1 MSVMHRPTD
10 LAAPATS
17 AAHRVSPP
25 ATPYHAPLWL
35 PGAHLQ
41 TIVPSLFG
49 QIHAI
54 DYRRVRWETPDDDFI
69 DVDWINA
76 DLPDAPLLVIFHG
89 LEGSSQ
95 SRYALALSHQAA
107 SLEWRCAVVHFRG
120 CSGELNRAPRFY
132 HSGDSDEI
140 DWVLRRMRD
149 QWPRAPLHVAG
160 ISLGGNVLLK
170 WLGERGSEAA
180 GLVRSAA
187 AISAPLDL
195 AAGGH
200 ALSSGFNLIYTR
212 MFLKSLKPKCLLKL
226 EQHPGLFDRDTML
239 AARNLYEFDN
249 VVTAPLHG
257 YRDTDDYWSRAASK
271 PHLGGIEVPTLIL
284 NARND
289 PFMPGSSLPLAHE
302 VSNAVTLEFPD
313 QGGHV
318 GFQAPRAAGGSHWL
332 SRRILSFLGDG
343 HATPPSFQ

>member
-1 MSVMHRPTD
+1 MSVMQRPTD
-10 LAAPATS
+10 LLPTAAPA
-17 AAHRVSPP
+17 AAR
-25 ATPYHAPLWL
+25 YRAPLWL

-41 TIVPSLFG
+41 TIVPSLLG
-49 QIHAI
+49 RDDARA
-54 DYRRVRWETPDDDFI
+54 YRRVRWSTPDDDFI
-69 DVDWINA
+69 DVDWVDA
-76 DLPDAPLLVIFHG
+76 QLPDAPLLVIFHG
-89 LEGSSQ
+89 LEGSSK

-107 SLEWRCAVVHFRG
+107 NHGWRCAVVHFRG

-132 HSGDSDEI
+132 HSGDSNEI
-140 DWVLRRMRD
+140 DWVLRRMRS
-149 QWPRAPLHVAG
+149 QWPIAPLHVAG
-160 ISLGGNVLLK
+160 VSLGGNALLK

-200 ALSSGFNLIYTR
+200 ALSSGFNLIYSR
-212 MFLKSLKPKCLLKL
+212 MFLNSLKPKCLLKL
-226 EQHPGLFDRDTML
+226 EQHPGLFDRDIMM

-257 YRDTDDYWSRAASK
+257 YRNTDDYWLRAASK
-271 PHLGGIEVPTLIL
+271 PHLGGIAVPTLIL

-289 PFMPGSSLPLAHE
+289 PFMPGSSLPQAHQ

-313 QGGHV
+313 EGGHV
-318 GFQAPRAAGGSHWL
+318 GFLAQRSAGGSHWL
-332 SRRILSFLGDG
+332 PQRILDFLGDG
-343 HATPPSFQ
+343 HAAPP